1 MEAIIH
7 TGVGTS
13 EYLKAFES
21 RRVGYLIQNL
31 KDISIDEL
39 LSNENGAK
47 KPTDYLFESI
57 TEYDIDEKGTE

>member
-21 RRVGYLIQNL
+21 RRVDYLIQNL
-31 KDISIDEL
+31 KDISVDEL
-39 LSNENGAK
+39 KSLLNLLESK
-47 KPTDYLFESI
+47 TDI
-57 TEYDIDEKGTE
+57 AA

>member
-13 EYLKAFES
+13 EYLKTFES
-21 RRVGYLIQNL
+21 RRVDYLIQNL

-39 LSNENGAK
+39 KSLLNLLESK
-47 KPTDYLFESI
+47 TDI
-57 TEYDIDEKGTE
+57 AA